1 MSVTFTL
8 HDLLSFVLFLAGIA
22 ALVALFMVLLK
33 VAKILGKVNDLI
45 EKNQGEIDHTIKT
58 IPALVDNAKDIS
70 GNVNIISADA
80 THLVQE
86 VKPEI
91 EKVMGAVGSVSD
103 TVNGI
108 TRRVDDTTERVACSV
123 NYVSDTVSDAAK
135 TITLNADNAMDY
147 FYIVREVVAALKDV
161 FLR

>member
-1 MSVTFTL
+1 
-8 HDLLSFVLFLAGIA
+8 
-22 ALVALFMVLLK
+22 
-33 VAKILGKVNDLI
+33 
-45 EKNQGEIDHTIKT
+45 
-58 IPALVDNAKDIS
+58 
-70 GNVNIISADA
+70 
-80 THLVQE
+80 
-86 VKPEI
+86 
-91 EKVMGAVGSVSD
+91 MGAVGSVSD

-147 FYIVREVVAALKDV
+147 FYIAREVVAALKDV